1 MNSFAGQ
8 VRNTDASGQLQ
19 SNMANSNA
27 QTYET
32 DFIEHK
38 TMLFAE
44 ATKMNL
50 TLEEATPI
58 LERKIATQIG
68 GLF

>member
-1 MNSFAGQ
+1 MGNVDTTGQ
-8 VRNTDASGQLQ
+8 MD
-19 SNMANSNA
+19 SNMVQSGS
-27 QTYET
+27 QTYES

-38 TMLFAE
+38 TMMFAE

-50 TLEEATPI
+50 TLEEATTI
-58 LERKIATQIG
+58 LEQKIAQQVA